1 MNRYSRYV
9 LISLLLT
16 GLFGTA
22 WLKDKLILPAQAQRQ
37 AASIPNVI
45 YIMADDLGYGDL
57 GSYGQK
63 LIQTPSLDRM
73 AKEGMRFTQM
83 YAGSTVCAPSRA
95 VLMTGKHMGH
105 VSVRGNA
112 IRAKINDQ
120 ALRKGERTIAH
131 VFKDAGYQTA
141 LFGKWGLGEIGSD
154 GHPNRM
160 GFDEFFGVLNQHH
173 AHNFYPSWLIHN
185 SEKYP
190 LRNVAEVE
198 DKERGDGWARE
209 KVDYAPDVIF
219 EKSLQWLEQN
229 KDKPFFLYLSS
240 TLPHAN
246 NEASS
251 AVGDGQEVPAYGIYK
266 DKPWPNPDKGQAAM
280 ITRLDAQ
287 VGQLLAKLKALGI
300 EKNTLV
306 IFTSDNGAHE
316 EGRQDIKRF
325 NPSGPLRGTKR
336 ALYEGGVR
344 VPFIARWPGRIKAGT
359 TTEHIAYFGDVLATV
374 SELTKQPTPNGLDS
388 ISFVPTILGTPAPS
402 RAGSGS
408 KTLPSK
414 GREAANAR
422 EGAGAPN
429 AQQQHKY
436 IYFEFYE
443 QGGRQSV
450 RFGNWK
456 AIREP
461 MFTGKVQLYDLAKDI
476 GEQNNIADANPE
488 IVKQAIAYMNE
499 AHVDD
504 PMWQVRKQTADSS
517 PAAKAYGSLKT
528 RWAKD
533 VSQTLPHPEYPR
545 PQLVRDKWTNLNGWW
560 NYGIGPVEGGG
571 PDLWPGK
578 ILVPFPI
585 ESQLSG
591 VQLRI
596 TPQQKLWY
604 GRQFAK
610 PALKPDERLKL
621 HFGAVD
627 WHTIVY
633 VNGKKMGE
641 HKGGYDPFSF
651 DITDALTSDEQQT
664 ITLSVWDPTNQARQ
678 PNGKQRLNPGG
689 IFYTPVT
696 GIWQTVWLEPVST
709 AHIESLHIV
718 PNIDDKTVSVSV
730 NAQGNAEAVIS
741 VLQDGRVVAEQT
753 VRSTAFRRNDVNNG
767 ALPPEGGTTNISI
780 PNPRLWSPED
790 PYLYDLKVTLRVA
803 GKVTDEVK
811 SYFGMRKT
819 SLVKDQWG
827 ITRMAL
833 NNKPYFQ
840 LGPLDQG
847 WWPDGL
853 YTAPTDEALKYDI
866 EITKKLGMNL
876 ARKHVKV
883 EPARWY
889 YWADK
894 LGLLVWQD
902 MPSTTGGVRVADSE
916 DLKFE
921 PEDAK
926 QFKIELK
933 ALIDSLANHPSIIVW
948 VPFNEGWGQHD
959 TNEILHWVKQYD
971 PSRLVDGPSGWTD
984 RGYGDL
990 YDIHRYPG
998 PSMFPPQPDRATV
1011 LSEFGGLGLIAKNH
1025 LWIEDRNWG
1034 YQQFDTA
1041 EKLQA
1046 RYRELI
1052 DELKLLI
1059 TNGLS
1064 AAIYTQTTDVEI
1076 EVNGLLTYDRELVKF
1091 DQQEMVK
1098 LHQQLYPLMT
1108 TTANLPRTILPVS
1121 AETSRAWTYST
1132 TEPSSDWYKPDFDDA
1147 PWKIAPAPFGDPEGA
1162 NHRIAT
1168 PVKGDKLWLRQKFNL
1183 DEVNIANLHL
1193 HVQANDRVVVYLNGV
1208 QVRQEGGHSPSY
1220 RWSYLG
1226 AEAAKLLRKGANV
1239 IAVSVEKQRNPI
1251 FADVGLID
1259 LKPAVKQ

>member
-1 MNRYSRYV
+1 MKTKLNLYATFLLALCGMVSPMFPQSENR
-9 LISLLLT
+9 
-16 GLFGTA
+16 
-22 WLKDKLILPAQAQRQ
+22 
-37 AASIPNVI
+37 PNVI

-63 LIQTPSLDRM
+63 LIQTPNLDRM
-73 AKEGMRFTQM
+73 AREGMRFTNF

-112 IRAKINDQ
+112 IRTRINDQ
-120 ALRKGERTIAH
+120 ALRKGERTVAH
-131 VFKDAGYQTA
+131 AFKDAGYTTA

-173 AHNFYPSWLIHN
+173 AHNYYPSWLIHN

-198 DKERGDGWARE
+198 DKERGDGWARD

-219 EKSLQWLEQN
+219 EKAMQWLDQN
-229 KDKPFFLYLSS
+229 RSKPFFLYLSS

-251 AVGDGQEVPAYGIYK
+251 ANGDGQEVPDYGIYK

-287 VGQLLAKLKALGI
+287 VGQLLAKLKEYGLDR
-300 EKNTLV
+300 NTLV
-306 IFTSDNGAHE
+306 IFTSDNGPHE
-316 EGRQDIKRF
+316 EGKNNPKLF
-325 NPSGPLRGTKR
+325 NPSGPLRGMKR

-359 TTEHIAYFGDVLATV
+359 TNDHIGYFGDLLATV
-374 SELTKQPTPNGLDS
+374 SDLTKQPTPSGLDS
-388 ISFVPTILGTPAPS
+388 ISFAPTMLGQQA
-402 RAGSGS
+402 
-408 KTLPSK
+408 K
-414 GREAANAR
+414 
-422 EGAGAPN
+422 
-429 AQQQHKY
+429 QQQHKY

-461 MFTGKVQLYDLAKDI
+461 MFTGKVQLYDLSKDV
-476 GEQNNIADANPE
+476 GEKNDIAAANPE
-488 IVKQAIAYMNE
+488 LVKQVTAYMDE

-504 PMWQVRKQTADSS
+504 PMWQVRRQTADSS
-517 PAAKAYGSLKT
+517 PAEKAYGTLKT

-533 VSQTLPHPEYPR
+533 VSQALPHPEYPR
-545 PQLVRDKWTNLNGWW
+545 PQMVRDKWTNLNGWW
-560 NYGIGPVEGGG
+560 NYGIGPVNGGG
-571 PDLWPGK
+571 PDMWPGK

-596 TPQQKLWY
+596 TPEQKLWY
-604 GRQFAK
+604 GRTFDK
-610 PALKPDERLKL
+610 PALKAGERLKL

-627 WHTIVY
+627 WHAVVY
-633 VNGKKMGE
+633 INGKKMGE

-651 DITDALTSDEQQT
+651 DITDALTSDTKQA

-696 GIWQTVWLEPVST
+696 GIWQTVWLEQVNDT
-709 AHIESLHIV
+709 HIESLKIV
-718 PNIDDKTVSVSV
+718 PNIDDKTINVAV
-730 NAQGNAEAVIS
+730 NAKGNAEAVIS
-741 VLQDGRVVAEQT
+741 VLQDGRVIAEKSVA
-753 VRSTAFRRNDVNNG
+753 AN
-767 ALPPEGGTTNISI
+767 TNASLAISA
-780 PNPRLWSPED
+780 PRLWSPED
-790 PYLYDLKVTLRVA
+790 PFLYDLKVTLKSNGNVI
-803 GKVTDEVK
+803 DEVK

-902 MPSTTGGVRVADSE
+902 MPSTTGIVRVHDAE
-916 DLKFE
+916 DMKFSPDE
-921 PEDAK
+921 AA
-926 QFKIELK
+926 QFKAELK
-933 ALIDSLANHPSIIVW
+933 AMIDARGNHPSIIVW
-948 VPFNEGWGQHD
+948 VPFNEGWGQHE
-959 TNEILHWVKQYD
+959 TNDILKWVKQYD
-971 PSRLVDGPSGWTD
+971 PTRLVDGPSGWLD

-1011 LSEFGGLGLIAKNH
+1011 LGEFGGLGLIVKNH
-1025 LWIEDRNWG
+1025 LWIEERNWG

-1046 RYRELI
+1046 RYGELMRELQPAI
-1052 DELKLLI
+1052 QA
-1059 TNGLS
+1059 GLS
-1064 AAIYTQTTDVEI
+1064 AAIYTQTTDVEVEI
-1076 EVNGLLTYDRELVKF
+1076 NGLMTYDREIVKF
-1091 DQQEMVK
+1091 DAAQMAQWHAGL
-1098 LHQQLYPLMT
+1098 LHPV
-1108 TTANLPRTILPVS
+1108 TTALTPRTILP
-1121 AETSRAWTYST
+1121 TSEDAPQAWRYTF
-1132 TEPSSDWYKPDFDDA
+1132 TEPGSDWAKVAFDDA
-1147 PWKIAPAPFGDPEGA
+1147 TWKIGNAPFADPSTAQYKSATNWNEGK
-1162 NHRIAT
+1162 I
-1168 PVKGDKLWLRQKFNL
+1168 WLRRKFNFEDTDSARL
-1183 DEVNIANLHL
+1183 FLRIHN
-1193 HVQANDRVVVYLNGV
+1193 NDRVTIFINGQ
-1208 QVRQEGGHSPSY
+1208 QVRQEGGHSPGY
-1220 RWSYLG
+1220 RWSPLG
-1226 AEAAKLLRKGANV
+1226 EIGKNVLHKGENL
-1239 IAVSVEKQRNPI
+1239 IAVFGERTQHKAFV
-1251 FADVGLID
+1251 DVGLVE
-1259 LKPAVKQ
+1259 LKPASPK

>member
-1 MNRYSRYV
+1 M
-9 LISLLLT
+9 LLLF
-16 GLFGTA
+16 LCHVAAF
-22 WLKDKLILPAQAQRQ
+22 AQTK
-37 AASIPNVI
+37 PNVI

-57 GSYGQK
+57 GVYGQK
-63 LIQTPSLDRM
+63 VIQTPNIDRM
-73 AKEGMRFTQM
+73 AREGLRFTQM

-120 ALRKGERTIAH
+120 SLRKGERTVAH

-141 LFGKWGLGEIGSD
+141 LFGKWGLGEIDSD

-173 AHNFYPSWLIHN
+173 AHNFYPSWLVHN

-198 DKERGDGWARE
+198 DKERGDGWARV

-219 EKSLQWLEQN
+219 AKSLEWIEQN
-229 KDKPFFLYLSS
+229 KTKPFFIYLTS

-251 AVGDGQEVPAYGIYK
+251 AVGDGQEVPDYGIYK

-287 VGQLLAKLKALGI
+287 VGQLLAKLKALGLD
-300 EKNTLV
+300 KNTLV
-306 IFTSDNGAHE
+306 IFTSDNGPHE
-316 EGRQDIKRF
+316 EGKQDIKRF

-336 ALYEGGVR
+336 SLYEGGVR
-344 VPFIARWPGRIKAGT
+344 VPFIARWPGTIKAGT
-359 TTEHIAYFGDVLATV
+359 TTDHIAYFGDVLATV
-374 SELTKQPTPNGLDS
+374 SELTKQPTASGLDS
-388 ISFVPTILGTPAPS
+388 LSFVPTLLNQP
-402 RAGSGS
+402 
-408 KTLPSK
+408 K
-414 GREAANAR
+414 
-422 EGAGAPN
+422 
-429 AQQQHKY
+429 QQQHKY

-461 MFTGKVQLYDLAKDI
+461 MFTGKVQLYDLAKDL
-476 GEQNNIADANPE
+476 GEVNNLADANPA
-488 IVKQAIAYMNE
+488 IVQQAVAFMNE

-504 PMWQVRKQTADSS
+504 PIWQVRKQTADSS
-517 PAAKAYGSLKT
+517 AAEKAYGTMKT

-533 VSQTLPHPEYPR
+533 VSKTLPHPEYPR
-545 PQLVRDKWTNLNGWW
+545 PQLVRENWVNLNGWW
-560 NYGIGPVEGGG
+560 NYGIGPADGGG
-571 PDLWPGK
+571 PDMWPGK

-610 PALKPDERLKL
+610 PVLKAGERLRL
-621 HFGAVD
+621 NFGAVD

-633 VNGKKMGE
+633 INGKRVGE

-664 ITLSVWDPTNQARQ
+664 ITLSVWDPTNEQRQ
-678 PNGKQRLNPGG
+678 PNGKQRLKPGG

-696 GIWQTVWLEPVST
+696 GIWQTVWLET
-709 AHIESLHIV
+709 
-718 PNIDDKTVSVSV
+718 V
-730 NAQGNAEAVIS
+730 NATHVGSLKIIPEIDQGLVRVNVNASFPNTSVVEISEATVT
-741 VLQDGRVVAEQT
+741 VLSGGRVIAESKA
-753 VRSTAFRRNDVNNG
+753 RP
-767 ALPPEGGTTNISI
+767 LSI
-780 PNPRLWSPED
+780 GLILQAGLEIPSPRLWSPED
-790 PYLYDLKVTLRVA
+790 PFLYDLKVTLKVG
-803 GKVTDEVK
+803 GKITDEVK

-840 LGPLDQG
+840 IGPLDQG

-853 YTAPTDEALKYDI
+853 YTAPTDEALRYDI
-866 EITKKLGMNL
+866 EMTKKLGMNL

-902 MPSTTGGVRVADSE
+902 MPSTTGIVRVHDAE
-916 DLKFE
+916 DLTFTPDE
-921 PEDAK
+921 AV
-926 QFKIELK
+926 QFKSELK
-933 ALIDSLANHPSIIVW
+933 AMMETLGNAPSIVVW
-948 VPFNEGWGQHD
+948 VPFNEGWGQHA
-959 TNEILHWVKQYD
+959 TNEILQWVKSYD
-971 PSRLVDGPSGWTD
+971 PTRLVDGPSGWLD
-984 RGYGDL
+984 RSYGDL

-998 PSMFPPQPDRATV
+998 ISMFPPQPNRATV
-1011 LSEFGGLGLIAKNH
+1011 LSEFGGLGLLVKDH
-1025 LWIEDRNWG
+1025 LWIADRNWG
-1034 YQQFDTA
+1034 YQQFETVD
-1041 EKLQA
+1041 KLQA
-1046 RYRELI
+1046 RYGELMS
-1052 DELKLLI
+1052 ELKPAI
-1059 TNGLS
+1059 QAGLS

-1076 EVNGLLTYDRELVKF
+1076 EVNGLMSYDRAVVKF
-1091 DQQEMVK
+1091 DAA
-1098 LHQQLYPLMT
+1098 QLAKWHSDLIQPV
-1108 TTANLPRTILPVS
+1108 TTALMPRTILP
-1121 AETSRAWTYST
+1121 TSEDAPQAWRYTM
-1132 TEPSSDWYKPDFDDA
+1132 TEPGSEWAKSEFDDA
-1147 PWKIAPAPFGDPEGA
+1147 AWKVGNAPFGDPSTKQYKPATNWSEGK
-1162 NHRIAT
+1162 I
-1168 PVKGDKLWLRQKFNL
+1168 WLRRKFNL
-1183 DEVNIANLHL
+1183 EDTNLAHL
-1193 HVQANDRVVVYLNGV
+1193 FMRVHNNERVTVFINGQ
-1208 QVRQEGGHSPSY
+1208 QVRQEGGHSPGY
-1220 RWSYLG
+1220 RWSPLG
-1226 AEAAKLLRKGANV
+1226 DVGKQALRKGENV
-1239 IAVSVEKQRNPI
+1239 IAVVCEKGQHKT
-1251 FADVGLID
+1251 FVDVGLIE
-1259 LKPAVKQ
+1259 LKPAAQK

>member
-1 MNRYSRYV
+1 MRR
-9 LISLLLT
+9 
-16 GLFGTA
+16 
-22 WLKDKLILPAQAQRQ
+22 LILAGILMTLAVLSANAQ
-37 AASIPNVI
+37 SKPNVI
-45 YIMADDLGYGDL
+45 YVMADDLGYGDL
-57 GSYGQK
+57 GVYGQK
-63 LIQTPSLDRM
+63 IIQTPNLDRM
-73 AKEGMRFTQM
+73 AREGMRFTQM

-112 IRAKINDQ
+112 VRARINDQ

-131 VFKDAGYQTA
+131 VFKDAGYATA

-154 GHPNRM
+154 GHPNKM

-209 KVDYAPDVIF
+209 KIDYAPDVIF
-219 EKSLQWLEQN
+219 AKSLEWIEQN
-229 KDKPFFLYLSS
+229 KAKPFFLYLAS

-251 AVGDGQEVPAYGIYK
+251 AVGDGQEVPDYGIYK

-306 IFTSDNGAHE
+306 IFTSDNGPHE
-316 EGRQDIKRF
+316 EGKQDIKRF

-344 VPFIARWPGRIKAGT
+344 VPFIARWPGKIKAGVT
-359 TTEHIAYFGDVLATV
+359 SDHIGYFGDVMATV
-374 SELTKQPTPNGLDS
+374 SELTRQPVKAGLDS
-388 ISFVPTILGTPAPS
+388 ISFAPVLMNQP
-402 RAGSGS
+402 
-408 KTLPSK
+408 KQ
-414 GREAANAR
+414 
-422 EGAGAPN
+422 
-429 AQQQHKY
+429 QQQHKY
-436 IYFEFYE
+436 VYFEFYE

-461 MFTGKVQLYDLAKDI
+461 MFTGKVQLFDLAKDL
-476 GEQNNIADANPE
+476 GETNNLADANPQ
-488 IVKQAIAYMNE
+488 IVQQAIAYMNE
-499 AHVDD
+499 AHVED
-504 PMWQVRKQTADSS
+504 PMWQVRRQTADSS
-517 PAAKAYGSLKT
+517 PAEKAYGTMKT

-545 PQLVRDKWTNLNGWW
+545 PQLARENWINLNGWW
-560 NYGIGPVEGGG
+560 NYGIGPADGGG
-571 PDLWPGK
+571 PDMWPGK

-610 PALKPDERLKL
+610 PALKAGERLRL
-621 HFGAVD
+621 NFGAVD

-633 VNGKKMGE
+633 VNGKRVGE

-651 DITDALTSDEQQT
+651 DITDALTSDAQQT
-664 ITLSVWDPTNQARQ
+664 ITLSVWDPTNEQRQ

-696 GIWQTVWLEPVST
+696 GIWQTVWLETVNA
-709 AHIESLHIV
+709 AHIERLHIV
-718 PNIDDKTVSVSV
+718 PNIDDGTVTVSVLHPTNTV
-730 NAQGNAEAVIS
+730 ARVAVLQEGRTIAEADTQPIHARPVDRANYRATLKIS
-741 VLQDGRVVAEQT
+741 A
-753 VRSTAFRRNDVNNG
+753 
-767 ALPPEGGTTNISI
+767 
-780 PNPRLWSPED
+780 PRLWSPES
-790 PYLYDLKVTLRVA
+790 PFLYGLKITLTAA
-803 GKVTDEVK
+803 GKVTDEVT
-811 SYFGMRKT
+811 SYFGMRKI
-819 SLVKDQWG
+819 SLLKDQWG

-840 LGPLDQG
+840 IGPLDQG

-853 YTAPTDEALKYDI
+853 YTAPTDEALRYDI
-866 EITKKLGMNL
+866 EMTKKLGMNL

-902 MPSTTGGVRVADSE
+902 MPSTTGIVRVHDAN
-916 DLKFE
+916 DLKFT
-921 PEDAK
+921 PEEAA
-926 QFKIELK
+926 QFKAELK
-933 ALIDSLANHPSIIVW
+933 AMMDALGNAPSIIVW

-959 TNEILHWVKQYD
+959 TNDILKWVKSYD
-971 PSRLVDGPSGWTD
+971 PSRLVDGPSGWLD

-998 PSMFPPQPDRATV
+998 ISLFPPQEGRATV
-1011 LSEFGGLGLIAKNH
+1011 LSEFGGLGLLVNDH
-1025 LWIEDRNWG
+1025 LWIADRNWG
-1034 YQQFDTA
+1034 YQQFDTMD
-1041 EKLQA
+1041 KLQA
-1046 RYRELI
+1046 RYGELMRELKPAI
-1052 DELKLLI
+1052 QA
-1059 TNGLS
+1059 GLS

-1076 EVNGLLTYDRELVKF
+1076 EVNGLMTYDRDVVKF
-1091 DQQEMVK
+1091 DAT
-1098 LHQQLYPLMT
+1098 QLAKWHAELMQPV
-1108 TTANLPRTILPVS
+1108 TTALLPRTIVP
-1121 AETSRAWTYST
+1121 TSEDAPQAWRYTM
-1132 TEPSSDWYKPDFDDA
+1132 TEPSSDWMKAEFDDA
-1147 PWKIAPAPFGDPEGA
+1147 NWQTGNAPFADPSTA
-1162 NHRIAT
+1162 QYKPAT
-1168 PVKGDKLWLRQKFNL
+1168 PWSEGKIWLRRKFNL
-1183 DEVNIANLHL
+1183 DDTNIAHLFLRLH
-1193 HVQANDRVVVYLNGV
+1193 NNERVTVFLNGQ
-1208 QVRQEGGHSPSY
+1208 QVRQEGGHSPGY
-1220 RWSYLG
+1220 RWSPLG
-1226 AEAAKLLRKGANV
+1226 DKGKQALRKGANV
-1239 IAVSVEKQRNPI
+1239 IAVVCEKGQHKT
-1251 FADVGLID
+1251 FVDVGLIE
-1259 LKPAVKQ
+1259 LKPATTK